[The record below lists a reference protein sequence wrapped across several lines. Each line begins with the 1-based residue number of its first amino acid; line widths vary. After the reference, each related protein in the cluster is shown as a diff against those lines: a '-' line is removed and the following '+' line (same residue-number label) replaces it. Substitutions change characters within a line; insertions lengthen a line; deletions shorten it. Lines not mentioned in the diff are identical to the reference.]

1 MPSITSIHAREII
14 DSRGNPTV
22 EADVTVGNIRETAA
36 APSGASTGKYE
47 AKELRDGGARFR
59 GKGVLRA
66 VRNIEKAI
74 APLLTGIEVTNQ
86 REIDSLLIE
95 KDGTKDKSTLGGN
108 AITAVSLA
116 CAKAA
121 AASQNLYL
129 FEYFSQLLARE
140 GIDVKLRL
148 REEKHKGKMPRP
160 IFNLINGGKHAG
172 NTLPFQEFWIV
183 PQASSFSQ
191 NLQIGV
197 EVDKAL
203 RTILLR
209 KYGKSAV
216 NVGDE
221 GGFAP
226 PAGTPE
232 KALQMLLEAARKAGH
247 AREVEFG
254 MDCAASV
261 LYEKGRYR
269 LFGKRMNKEQLLH
282 YYLHL
287 IKKYKIYFLED
298 PFEQDDFASF
308 AALQRQSGITVI
320 GDDLTVSNAARVEKA
335 LRQGSIS
342 GVILKV
348 NQVGTLTEAL
358 DTVRVAYGNKCKII
372 VSHRSGETEDSWI
385 ADLAVGIGAGFIKA
399 GAPVRGERTAKYNRL
414 LRMGE
419 VLQA

>member
-1 MPSITSIHAREII
+1 MPSITSITAREII

-74 APLLTGIEVTNQ
+74 APLLTGIDVADQ

-95 KDGTKDKSTLGGN
+95 KDGTKDKSKLGGN

-140 GIDVKLRL
+140 GVDVKLG
-148 REEKHKGKMPRP
+148 REKYQKQMPRP

-203 RTILLR
+203 RELLLE
-209 KYGKSAV
+209 KYGKAAV

-232 KALQMLLEAARKAGH
+232 KALQMLREAARKAGH
-247 AREVEFG
+247 AREVELG

-261 LYEKGRYR
+261 LYKKGRYR
-269 LFGKRMNKEQLLH
+269 LLGKRMNKEQLLH

-287 IKKYKIYFLED
+287 INKYKIHFLED
-298 PFEQDDFASF
+298 PFEQDDFTSF

-335 LRQGSIS
+335 LRQESIS

-348 NQVGTLTEAL
+348 NQAGTLTEAL
-358 DTVRVAYGNKCKII
+358 DTVRIAYENKCKII

-414 LRMGE
+414 LRIGE